1 MYNSIKKKHWA
12 KTFYLLYYTKKK
24 DEQIIGVIKLGFLMS
39 KGQLEITIFE
49 AKVFIEKSLGKF
61 ENVLSI

>member
-1 MYNSIKKKHWA
+1 MYNSIKKKLGQNFLSLILH
-12 KTFYLLYYTKKK
+12 KKK

-49 AKVFIEKSLGKF
+49 AKVFIEKSLGK
-61 ENVLSI
+61 

>member
-1 MYNSIKKKHWA
+1 M
-12 KTFYLLYYTKKK
+12 K

-49 AKVFIEKSLGKF
+49 ARLFIHKGLGRYD
-61 ENVLSI
+61 